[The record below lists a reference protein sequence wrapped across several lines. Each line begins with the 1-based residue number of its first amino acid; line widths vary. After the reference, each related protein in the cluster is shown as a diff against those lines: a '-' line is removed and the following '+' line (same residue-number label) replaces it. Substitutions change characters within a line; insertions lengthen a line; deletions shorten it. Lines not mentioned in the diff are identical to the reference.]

1 MLSEIL
7 KMMGGLDILSLLCHV
22 NIILCPL
29 HVAGDTILQGAW
41 CEIRFLR
48 DFYLTTI
55 HMMAVK
61 GIPTNLVWLKQIKD
75 RNYLAWRKKTS
86 CFKKSL
92 VVCPE
97 YDGCHRGKTRI
108 ISHWKILYC
117 MHTAISLQRLS
128 PNYIIITLLEGVVE
142 NDTNNL
148 LQNVNSI
155 WFFVYSIKCI
165 QETYCQI
172 SFSSPWHLLKVR
184 PQTEHFKPPTYH
196 CTGKVEG

>member
-1 MLSEIL
+1 MCKETRNIQSNTYSDLFCLAWYSSWIMLSEIL

-75 RNYLAWRKKTS
+75 RNSSAWRKNPLVS
-86 CFKKSL
+86 KS
-92 VVCPE
+92 
-97 YDGCHRGKTRI
+97 R
-108 ISHWKILYC
+108 WKF
-117 MHTAISLQRLS
+117 
-128 PNYIIITLLEGVVE
+128 V
-142 NDTNNL
+142 
-148 LQNVNSI
+148 QNMMVA
-155 WFFVYSIKCI
+155 
-165 QETYCQI
+165 
-172 SFSSPWHLLKVR
+172 
-184 PQTEHFKPPTYH
+184 TEVKP
-196 CTGKVEG
+196 G